1 MKIQKPYRY
10 FGSKERFYNEIKE
23 IFIQSKKNSYIDL
36 FAGGMEV
43 VVNLKEELEY
53 IKVIANVKDE
63 HIESFLKCNKMT
75 IKRYKEFARFL
86 YKDIEKISVKEL
98 YADKKLWIEIKNSYL
113 LFLNN
118 VLILIILDKIK

>member
-1 MKIQKPYRY
+1 MKVQKPYRY
-10 FGSKERFYNEIKE
+10 FGSKGRFYSEIKE

-43 VVNLKEELEY
+43 AVNLKEELEY

-75 IKRYKEFARFL
+75 IKR
-86 YKDIEKISVKEL
+86 
-98 YADKKLWIEIKNSYL
+98 
-113 LFLNN
+113 
-118 VLILIILDKIK
+118 